1 MSSLKPCG
9 CENPDT
15 KELESTTIC
24 TNCGFVSLTRDWNR
38 ISLLEK
44 KLGVAVAALGWYAD
58 KQNYVVSIKYDEK
71 MKPISSHNPISETG
85 TKAREALETIRN
97 LHDSG
102 DQPTGGGGEGEGT

>member
-44 KLGVAVAALGWYAD
+44 KLVEVED
-58 KQNYVVSIKYDEK
+58 KLFELRHHPLMSKSLLKPVEEAIK
-71 MKPISSHNPISETG
+71 
-85 TKAREALETIRN
+85 TIRN
-97 LHDSG
+97 M
-102 DQPTGGGGEGEGT
+102 GGEGDEKTK